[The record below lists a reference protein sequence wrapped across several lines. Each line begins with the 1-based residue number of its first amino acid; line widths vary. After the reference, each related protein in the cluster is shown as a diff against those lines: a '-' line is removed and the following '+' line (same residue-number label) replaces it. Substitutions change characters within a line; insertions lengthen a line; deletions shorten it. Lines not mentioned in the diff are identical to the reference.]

1 MAEKLGKYPQQI
13 GQCTVEPV
21 LGGASIVLLA
31 HLHNHRDH
39 AAMKE
44 VEHACSQGCG
54 TMLRGPQFFAAVTA
68 CDACR
73 DKAQKAE
80 RMERAKSYWEH
91 ICPPSFRETTKEH
104 AGFPRAQ
111 YEATKDWAGGD
122 SLFFFGPSGKGKS
135 RLAMLLLKRCLVR
148 ANMRVGV
155 LWPEQLKAAKHLR
168 EPMQWVEQW
177 GRYDVLL
184 MDDAVLAAAN
194 DVRCTDAFKDLLDF
208 RMRHK
213 RTNIITSQI
222 GGDDVKEQLAKFDK
236 DTKADRELVAALW
249 RRLRE
254 TCRVISFGEG
264 APVGAAASAKSADD
278 GEPF

>member
-1 MAEKLGKYPQQI
+1 MAEKLGKYPQQL

-21 LGGASIVLLA
+21 LGGASIALLA
-31 HLHNHRDH
+31 HLNAHRDH
-39 AAMKE
+39 EAMRE
-44 VEHACSQGCG
+44 IEFECSQSCG
-54 TMLRGPQFFAAVTA
+54 TKLRGPQFFAPVTA

-73 DKAQKAE
+73 DKAEKTE

-91 ICPPSFRETTKEH
+91 ICPPSFRETTKDH
-104 AGFPRAQ
+104 AGFPVGQ
-111 YEATKDWAGGD
+111 YEATKDWAGGE

-148 ANMRVGV
+148 FNMRVGV
-155 LWPEQLKAAKHLR
+155 LWPEHLKASKNVR
-168 EPMQWVEQW
+168 ETVQWVEQW

-194 DVRCTDAFKDLLDF
+194 DVRCTEVFKDLLDY
-208 RMRHK
+208 RMRFK
-213 RTNIITSQI
+213 RTHIITSQI

-254 TCRVISFGEG
+254 TCRVISFGDG
-264 APVGAAASAKSADD
+264 ASVSAANSKAPDD
-278 GEPF
+278 AHPF